1 MQEAILQMD
10 LILRVNGPL
19 SGYER
24 RKLPSWLDTDATA
37 ALADARTQNSAWL
50 FASGDLSGARL
61 RVKEAREKLA
71 GLVRNAHS
79 YIGSLPEEDVSA
91 ADQIDALTSLGF
103 EQGGIGQLNDPTHLV
118 TLADQIVRE
127 NGNLPA
133 AVRVPVTI
141 VTRLTNWLAVLR
153 ANEIVAGGGSR
164 QDLTD
169 DKDDARDRLI
179 QAVAQVRFYIA
190 STDPETDGA
199 AVLALYNFQPRRDPG
214 DAQPQPLPGV
224 PGTAAFD
231 AATRLLSVA
240 ALPEHATSLVAWRQA
255 AGGEPESAGIS
266 QTTSLSVSD
275 VSPLTPGVVYTV
287 WVTGRNSRGDGLASN
302 MITFTA

>member
-1 MQEAILQMD
+1 MD
-10 LILRVNGPL
+10 LILRVNTPL

-24 RKLPSWLDTDATA
+24 RKLPAWLDTDAATA
-37 ALADARTQNSAWL
+37 LSDARTQNSAWL
-50 FASGDLSGARL
+50 FASGDVSGARL
-61 RVKEAREKLA
+61 RVKEARVKLA

-79 YIGSLPEEDVSA
+79 YIGSLPEEEVSA
-91 ADQIDALTSLGF
+91 ADRIDALVSLGF
-103 EQGGIGQLNDPTHLV
+103 ERGDIGDLDDSTHLV

-133 AVRVPVTI
+133 AVRVPTTI

-153 ANEIVAGGGSR
+153 ANETVAGGGSR
-164 QDLTD
+164 QTLTD
-169 DKDDARDRLI
+169 DKDSARDRLV
-179 QAVAQVRFYIA
+179 QAIAQVRLFIG
-190 STDPETDGA
+190 STDPETESA

-224 PGTAAFD
+224 PGTATFD

-255 AGGEPESAGIS
+255 AGGEPEAVGIS
-266 QTTSLSVSD
+266 DTTSVSISD
-275 VSPLTPGVVYTV
+275 VSPVTSGVTYQL
-287 WVTGRNSRGDGLASN
+287 WVTGRNSRGDGLPSN
-302 MITFTA
+302 KVNWTAP